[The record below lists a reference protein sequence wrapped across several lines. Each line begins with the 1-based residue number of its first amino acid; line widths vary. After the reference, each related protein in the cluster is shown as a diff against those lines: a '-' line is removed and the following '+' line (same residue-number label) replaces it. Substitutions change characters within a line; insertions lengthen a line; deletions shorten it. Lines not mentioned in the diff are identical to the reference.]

1 MNTNNANK
9 INARE
14 EIGKKLYGSSYKKPE
29 VKKQVVN
36 KQCTTP
42 IPNPAAQPVKPV
54 QPIIPVKKP
63 ESKRTEPNDSLEEC
77 GSDYFN
83 WYSVYCYIYYNCVE
97 KSVSPSKYIEDM
109 LIGMKEIN
117 KLIKNIICGLK
128 RLNSTL
134 EKSSKISAM
143 YDKSF
148 VLNTIDREHPH
159 LILSPESLDHLL
171 NTVTDKEL
179 LDNIVKYGKYL
190 YSILTVVRYSSVD
203 NIIAEHHLT
212 LWKYKPQKVE
222 SLISDLERLG
232 FKY

>member
-1 MNTNNANK
+1 MNTYNANK

-14 EIGKKLYGSSYKKPE
+14 ELGRKLFGSSYKKPE
-29 VKKQVVN
+29 VKKQTVK
-36 KQCTTP
+36 KQCVTP
-42 IPNPAAQPVKPV
+42 IPNIAAQPV
-54 QPIIPVKKP
+54 IPNVTVKKP
-63 ESKRTEPNDSLEEC
+63 ESKRTEPDSLEEC

-83 WYSVYCYIYYNCVE
+83 WYSVYCYLYYNCVE

-109 LIGMKEIN
+109 LIGMREIN

-143 YDKSF
+143 YDESF
-148 VLNTIDREHPH
+148 ILNTIDREHPH
-159 LILSPESLDHLL
+159 LILSPESLDHLRK
-171 NTVTDKEL
+171 TVTDQEL
-179 LDNIVKYGKYL
+179 LDNIVNYGKYL
-190 YSILTVVRYSSVD
+190 HSILTVVRYSSVD
-203 NIIAEHHLT
+203 NIIAEHHIT

>member
-29 VKKQVVN
+29 VKKQ
-36 KQCTTP
+36 CTTP
-42 IPNPAAQPVKPV
+42 IPNIAAQPVI
-54 QPIIPVKKP
+54 PIIPVKKL

-83 WYSVYCYIYYNCVE
+83 WYSVYCYLYYNCVE

-109 LIGMKEIN
+109 LMGMREIN
-117 KLIKNIICGLK
+117 RLIKNIICGLK

-134 EKSSKISAM
+134 DKSSKISAM

-159 LILSPESLDHLL
+159 LILSPESLDHLCK
-171 NTVTDKEL
+171 TVTDKEL

-212 LWKYKPQKVE
+212 LWKYKAPKVE

-232 FKY
+232 FSTKTN

>member
-14 EIGKKLYGSSYKKPE
+14 EIGKKLYGSSYKK
-29 VKKQVVN
+29 
-36 KQCTTP
+36 QCTTP
-42 IPNPAAQPVKPV
+42 IPNIAAQPVSQV
-54 QPIIPVKKP
+54 QPINP
-63 ESKRTEPNDSLEEC
+63 ESKRTEPNDILEEC

-83 WYSVYCYIYYNCVE
+83 WYSVYCYLYYNCIDKTVP
-97 KSVSPSKYIEDM
+97 PSKYIEDM
-109 LIGMKEIN
+109 LMGMREIN

-134 EKSSKISAM
+134 DKSSKISAM

-159 LILSPESLDHLL
+159 LILSPESLDHLRK
-171 NTVTDKEL
+171 TVTDQEL
-179 LDNIVKYGKYL
+179 LDNIVNYGKYL
-190 YSILTVVRYSSVD
+190 HSILTVVRYSSVD
-203 NIIAEHHLT
+203 NIIAERHLT
-212 LWKYKPQKVE
+212 LWKYKPKKVE